1 MSLKFGILGLLT
13 EEPLHGYQVKQR
25 FEAMLGGT
33 WEVNIGQVYSTLQR
47 LERDGMVEAVGERGD
62 RGKQAYQL
70 TGNGQ
75 RELEGWLAQPEAE
88 PQELRQELF
97 VKLLLIRRLANGNLE
112 GLLMRQRR
120 VYLQRLR
127 DLAELERRV
136 REEGRDD
143 LVLLVKGAVLHTEAD
158 LKWLD
163 AYLEELAN
171 LKPHKPGNPGHAE
184 EHPK

>member
-1 MSLKFGILGLLT
+1 MSLKYGILGLLT
-13 EEPLHGYQVKQR
+13 EEPLHGYEVKQR

-47 LERDGMVEAVGERGD
+47 LERDGLVTTVGERGD
-62 RGKQAYQL
+62 RGKQAYEL
-70 TGNGQ
+70 TLAGQ
-75 RELEGWLAQPEAE
+75 HELDEWLAQPEAE

-97 VKLLLIRRLANGNLE
+97 VKLLLIRRLANGNLQ
-112 GLLMRQRR
+112 GLLLRQRR

-136 REEGRDD
+136 RQEGRDD

-158 LKWLD
+158 IKWLD
-163 AYLEELAN
+163 VCLEEIASLQPYMTESD
-171 LKPHKPGNPGHAE
+171 K
-184 EHPK
+184 EHST

>member
-1 MSLKFGILGLLT
+1 VSLKFGILGLLT
-13 EEPLHGYQVKQR
+13 EESLHGYQVKQR

-47 LERDGMVEAVGERGD
+47 LERDGLVAAVGERGD
-62 RGKQAYQL
+62 RGKQAYEL
-70 TGNGQ
+70 TALG
-75 RELEGWLAQPEAE
+75 RSELQGWLALPESNPE
-88 PQELRQELF
+88 ELRQEFF

-112 GLLMRQRR
+112 PLLMRQRR

-143 LVLLVKGAVLHTEAD
+143 LTLLVKGAILHTEAD
-158 LKWLD
+158 IKWLD
-163 AYLEELAN
+163 VYLEELSN
-171 LKPHKPGNPGHAE
+171 LAPYDPE
-184 EHPK
+184 S

>member
-13 EEPLHGYQVKQR
+13 EESLHGYEVKQR

-47 LERDGMVEAVGERGD
+47 VERDGFVETVGERGD

-70 TGNGQ
+70 TTEG
-75 RELEGWLAQPEAE
+75 RRALEEWLAQPEAE

-97 VKLLLIRRLANGNLE
+97 VKLLLIRRLANGNLPS
-112 GLLMRQRR
+112 LLLRQRR

-127 DLAELERRV
+127 DLTELERRI
-136 REEGRDD
+136 RREGRDD
-143 LVLLVKGAVLHTEAD
+143 LALLVTGAVLHTEAD

-163 AYLEELAN
+163 AYIEEAGKLGPYH
-171 LKPHKPGNPGHAE
+171 LQQTQEGNTT
-184 EHPK
+184 

>member
-13 EEPLHGYQVKQR
+13 EESLHGYEVKQR

-47 LERDGMVEAVGERGD
+47 VERDGLVETVGERGD

-70 TGNGQ
+70 TTEG
-75 RELEGWLAQPEAE
+75 RRALEDWLAQPEAE

-97 VKLLLIRRLANGNLE
+97 VKLLLIRRLANGNLRN
-112 GLLMRQRR
+112 LLVRQRR

-127 DLAELERRV
+127 DLAALERRM
-136 REEGRDD
+136 RQEGRED
-143 LVLLVKGAVLHTEAD
+143 LALLVMGAVLHTEAD

-163 AYLEELAN
+163 AYIEESARLE
-171 LKPHKPGNPGHAE
+171 PYHPGHPE
-184 EHPK
+184 ETST

>member
-13 EEPLHGYQVKQR
+13 EESLHGYEVKQR

-47 LERDGMVEAVGERGD
+47 VERDGLIETVGERGD
-62 RGKQAYQL
+62 RGKQAYRL
-70 TGNGQ
+70 TN
-75 RELEGWLAQPEAE
+75 EGRSALDQWLAQPEAE

-97 VKLLLIRRLANGNLE
+97 VKLLLIRRLANGNLRD
-112 GLLMRQRR
+112 LLVRQRR

-127 DLAELERRV
+127 DLAELERRM
-136 REEGRDD
+136 RQEGRED
-143 LVLLVKGAVLHTEAD
+143 LALLVTGAVLHTEAD

-163 AYLEELAN
+163 AYIEASARLE
-171 LKPHKPGNPGHAE
+171 PYHPGHPE
-184 EHPK
+184 ETST

>member
-13 EEPLHGYQVKQR
+13 EEPLHGYEVKQR

-33 WEVNIGQVYSTLQR
+33 WEVNVGQVYSTLQR
-47 LERDGMVEAVGERGD
+47 LERDGLVTATGERGD
-62 RGKQAYQL
+62 RGKQAYEL
-70 TGNGQ
+70 TKPGR
-75 RELEGWLAQPEAE
+75 RELEEWLAQPEAE

-97 VKLLLIRRLANGNLE
+97 VKLLLIRRLANGNLG
-112 GLLMRQRR
+112 GLLIRQRR

-143 LVLLVKGAVLHTEAD
+143 LMLLVKGAVLHTEAD

-163 AYLEELAN
+163 AYLEELPN
-171 LKPHKPGNPGHAE
+171 LAPYHPEHRE

>member
-13 EEPLHGYQVKQR
+13 EESLHGYEVKQR

-47 LERDGMVEAVGERGD
+47 VERDGLVEAVGERGD
-62 RGKQAYQL
+62 RGKQAYRL
-70 TGNGQ
+70 TNEG
-75 RELEGWLAQPEAE
+75 RRALEEWLAQPEAE

-97 VKLLLIRRLANGNLE
+97 VKLLLIRRLANGNLRD
-112 GLLMRQRR
+112 LLLRQRR

-127 DLAELERRV
+127 DLAELERRM
-136 REEGRDD
+136 RREGRDD
-143 LVLLVKGAVLHTEAD
+143 LALLLTGAVLHTEAD

-163 AYLEELAN
+163 AYIEESARLELYHPE
-171 LKPHKPGNPGHAE
+171 HSE
-184 EHPK
+184 ETST